1 MKPGMAIAAL
11 LLIGVAPF
19 TAATTASRA
28 EDIPPSAFAPQS
40 QSDQPNGRTAPSRT
54 GAQFT
59 MQRTGS
65 ADGAQIVPLAQ
76 RVDPIVNNQPISG
89 AANK

>member
-1 MKPGMAIAAL
+1 MKLGTAIAAL
-11 LLIGVAPF
+11 ILIGAVPF
-19 TAATTASRA
+19 TAATTVSRA
-28 EDIPPSAFAPQS
+28 EDVPPSAFAPQS

-54 GAQFT
+54 DAQFT

-65 ADGAQIVPLAQ
+65 AGDAQIVPLAQ
-76 RVDPIVNNQPISG
+76 RVDPIVNNQPIGG